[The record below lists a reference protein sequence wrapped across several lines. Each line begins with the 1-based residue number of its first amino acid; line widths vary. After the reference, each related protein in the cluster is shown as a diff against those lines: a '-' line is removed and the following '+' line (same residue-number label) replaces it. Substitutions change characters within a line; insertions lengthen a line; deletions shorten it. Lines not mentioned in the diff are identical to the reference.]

1 MKTFTDNAGRTWTV
15 TINVDAMKR
24 VRDALGI
31 HLGKVLDDKLTPLAE
46 ILEDPIRL
54 VDVVYC
60 LCKQQADSQSVSDV
74 DFGRAMAGDAIMA
87 SADAFVE
94 ALTDFFPNAR
104 ARAML
109 AALMGKGRKVRDL
122 MIQRAELEIE
132 ALDPEAV
139 ASTLTA
145 STVSSARL
153 SSPGSSASTPAP

>member
-1 MKTFTDNAGRTWTV
+1 MKNFTDNAGRTWTV

-31 HLGKVLDDKLTPLAE
+31 HLGKVLDDNLKPLAE

-60 LCKQQADSQSVSDV
+60 LCKQQADAQAVSDME
-74 DFGRAMAGDAIMA
+74 FGRAMAGDAIMGA
-87 SADAFVE
+87 ADAFVE

-109 AALMGKGRKVRDL
+109 TALMGKGRKVRDL
-122 MIQRAELEIE
+122 MLGEAELKVE
-132 ALDPEAV
+132 ALDPAAI
-139 ASTLTA
+139 ASTLTGS
-145 STVSSARL
+145 ST
-153 SSPGSSASTPAP
+153 SSPPSPESTPAP

>member
-31 HLGKVLDDKLTPLAE
+31 HLGKVLDDKLNPLAE

-60 LCKQQADSQSVSDV
+60 LCKQQADSQAVSDV

-87 SADAFVE
+87 AADAFVE

-109 AALMGKGRKVRDL
+109 TALMGKGRKVRDL
-122 MIQRAELEIE
+122 MIRRAELEIE

-145 STVSSARL
+145 SSG
-153 SSPGSSASTPAP
+153 SSPGSSASIPAH